1 MHLNKLSTA
10 ALMRLT
16 VLASLNLIMGRLVG
30 SWMIL
35 LHPLF
40 FLTMVTLDL
49 GLYALMVYSGT
60 LNKTLIGMMLA
71 GLAGVLLVIALAG
84 ADREAIGP
92 GGPWADVTRWV
103 DTLTLG
109 VKQFLSPDANG
120 VAPFWSR
127 WRRYDHVLLFG
138 YFVGDVLGLILI
150 AAGGLLARALQAGSG
165 RRDNPAPPP
174 PLDAGA
180 ASPL

>member
-16 VLASLNLIMGRLVG
+16 ILASLNLIMGRLVG

-40 FLTMVTLDL
+40 FLMMVTLDL

-71 GLAGVLLVIALAG
+71 GLAGVLLTIAYGGAG
-84 ADREAIGP
+84 ADTFG
-92 GGPWADVTRWV
+92 WAGHWQDVTESV
-103 DTLTLG
+103 DSLILWIG
-109 VKQFLSPDANG
+109 QALSLD
-120 VAPFWSR
+120 VDRSTPFYVR
-127 WRRYDHVLLFG
+127 WRGSDRVILCAYIIV
-138 YFVGDVLGLILI
+138 DVLGLILI
-150 AAGGLLARALQAGSG
+150 AAGGLSARALQARS
-165 RRDNPAPPP
+165 RPRDNPAPPP